1 MNNKLKYKENY
12 INGNISNENLGYK
25 EYFIQYEKNEYKII
39 IEKRSNEILIKWQ
52 SYETNLNINN
62 ILLMNFNFYSI
73 EEIHKY
79 IINKF
84 EEKKIFIK
92 NIIPNESLTLI
103 IKNNEVVEAEIAL
116 SNENK
121 IKNLS
126 SDESNDFSSSKNNI
140 ALKDNLNFN
149 EIKLIKDLIKD
160 SYVYYSF
167 LDNTFCVFESIDK
180 ILYLIYGNKYRSIIS
195 FNIIDSKKINEIK
208 NAHESYIT
216 NFRHYLDINNKR
228 DLIITISA
236 DDNNIKLWNIVNL
249 ELLVDIQNIN
259 KDGLLY
265 SSCFLN
271 NNSQIYIIS
280 SNYDYSG
287 NCEPIKVF
295 DFNGNYIKEINSSED
310 KTYFIDTYHDEK
322 LDINYI
328 ITGNKND
335 VKVYD
340 FDKDDLYKK
349 YDDNDNKGHYS
360 VVIYNKDD
368 IIKLIESSDDKNI
381 RIWNF
386 HTGQMINKINVSN
399 KYCLNGVCLWDHEYI
414 FVGCYDKK
422 IKLLNINKGILI
434 KNISGHN
441 SRVLTIKKIAHPI
454 YGNCLISQSWDNKI
468 KLWST

>member
-25 EYFIQYEKNEYKII
+25 EYFIQYEKNEYKVL
-39 IEKRSNEILIKWQ
+39 IEKRSNEILIKCQ
-52 SYETNLNINN
+52 AYETNLNINN

-92 NIIPNESLTLI
+92 SIIPNESLTLI
-103 IKNNEVVEAEIAL
+103 IKNNEEVEAEIAL

-399 KYCLNGVCLWDHEYI
+399 KYCLNGICLWDHEYI

>member
-1 MNNKLKYKENY
+1 MEIK
-12 INGNISNENLGYK
+12 NENLSHK
-25 EYFIQYEKNEYKII
+25 EYFIIYEKYEYKII
-39 IEKRSNEILIKWQ
+39 IEKRNNEILIKCQ
-52 SYETNLNINN
+52 IYETNLNINN
-62 ILLMNFNFYSI
+62 ILLLLNIKFFSI
-73 EEIHKY
+73 NEIHKY

-84 EEKKIFIK
+84 EERKVFIK
-92 NIIPNESLTLI
+92 SIIPNESLKLI
-103 IKNNEVVEAEIAL
+103 MINNKENDIEIDL
-116 SNENK
+116 VNENK
-121 IKNLS
+121 IKDLS
-126 SDESNDFSSSKNNI
+126 NNKLNDFSVSKNNI
-140 ALKDNLNFN
+140 SLKDNLNYN
-149 EIKLIKDLIKD
+149 EIKLIKDLIQD
-160 SYVYYSF
+160 SHAYYSF
-167 LDNTFCVFESIDK
+167 LDNTFCVFESIDN
-180 ILYLIYGNKYRSIIS
+180 ILYLIYGNKHRSIIS

-208 NAHESYIT
+208 NAHKSYIT
-216 NFRHYLDINNKR
+216 NFRHYLDINNNR

-249 ELLVDIQNIN
+249 ELLVDIQNVN

-271 NNSQIYIIS
+271 NNPQIYIIS

-295 DFNGNYIKEINSSED
+295 DFNGKYIKEINNSED
-310 KTYFIDTYHDEK
+310 KTYFIDSYHDEK
-322 LDINYI
+322 SDINYI

-335 VKVYD
+335 IKVYD
-340 FDKDDLYKK
+340 FDKDDIYKN

-360 VVIYNKDD
+360 IVIYNKDD

-386 HTGQMINKINVSN
+386 HSGELINKIKISD
-399 KYCLNGVCLWDHEYI
+399 KYCLNSICLWSYEYI

-422 IKLLNINKGILI
+422 IKLININKGILV

-441 SRVLTIKKIAHPI
+441 SRVLTIKKIIHPI
-454 YGNCLISQSWDNKI
+454 YGKCLISQSWDNRI

>member
-25 EYFIQYEKNEYKII
+25 EYFIQYEKNEYKIL
-39 IEKRSNEILIKWQ
+39 IEKRSNEILIKCQ
-52 SYETNLNINN
+52 AYETNLNINN

-103 IKNNEVVEAEIAL
+103 IKNNEEVEAEIAL

-399 KYCLNGVCLWDHEYI
+399 KYCLNGICLWDHEYI

-468 KLWST
+468 NLWST

>member
-25 EYFIQYEKNEYKII
+25 EYFIQYEKNEYKIL
-39 IEKRSNEILIKWQ
+39 IEKRSNEILIKCQ

-92 NIIPNESLTLI
+92 SIIPNESLTLI
-103 IKNNEVVEAEIAL
+103 IKNNEEVEAEIAL

>member
-25 EYFIQYEKNEYKII
+25 EYFIQYEKNEYKIL
-39 IEKRSNEILIKWQ
+39 IEKRSNEILIKCQ

-103 IKNNEVVEAEIAL
+103 IKNNEEVEAEIAL

>member
-25 EYFIQYEKNEYKII
+25 EYFIQYEKNEYKIL
-39 IEKRSNEILIKWQ
+39 IEKRSNEILIKCQ

-103 IKNNEVVEAEIAL
+103 IKNNEEVEAEIAL

-399 KYCLNGVCLWDHEYI
+399 KYCLNGICLWDHEYI
-414 FVGCYDKK
+414 FVGYYDKK

>member
-25 EYFIQYEKNEYKII
+25 EYFIQYEKNEYKIL
-39 IEKRSNEILIKWQ
+39 IEKRSNEILIKCQ
-52 SYETNLNINN
+52 AYETNLNINN

-103 IKNNEVVEAEIAL
+103 IKNNEEVEAEIAL

-399 KYCLNGVCLWDHEYI
+399 KYCLNGICLWDHEYI
-414 FVGCYDKK
+414 FVGYYDKK

>member
-25 EYFIQYEKNEYKII
+25 EYFIQYEKNEYKIL
-39 IEKRSNEILIKWQ
+39 IEKRSNEILIKCQ
-52 SYETNLNINN
+52 AYETNLNINN

-399 KYCLNGVCLWDHEYI
+399 KYCLNGICLWDHEYI

>member
-1 MNNKLKYKENY
+1 MNNKLKYKEND
-12 INGNISNENLGYK
+12 INGNILNEDSGHK
-25 EYFIQYEKNEYKII
+25 EYFIPYEKNEYKII
-39 IEKRSNEILIKWQ
+39 IEKRNNEILIKCQ
-52 SYETNLNINN
+52 VYETNLNINN
-62 ILLMNFNFYSI
+62 IFLMNIKFYSFD
-73 EEIHKY
+73 EIHKY

-92 NIIPNESLTLI
+92 NIIPNESLKLI
-103 IKNNEVVEAEIAL
+103 IKNNEEIEAEIVL
-116 SNENK
+116 TSENK
-121 IKNLS
+121 NKNLS
-126 SDESNDFSSSKNNI
+126 NDELNDFSSSKNNI
-140 ALKDNLNFN
+140 ALKENLNYN

-216 NFRHYLDINNKR
+216 NFRHYLDINNKI

-236 DDNNIKLWNIVNL
+236 DDNNVKLWNIVNL
-249 ELLVDIQNIN
+249 ELLVDIKNIN

-265 SSCFLN
+265 SSCFLKD
-271 NNSQIYIIS
+271 NSQIYIIS

-287 NCEPIKVF
+287 NCEPIKLF
-295 DFNGNYIKEINSSED
+295 DFNGNYIKDINSSED
-310 KTYFIDTYHDEK
+310 KTYFIDSYHEEK

-360 VVIYNKDD
+360 IVIYNKDD

-386 HTGQMINKINVSN
+386 HSGQLINKINVSN
-399 KYCLNGVCLWDHEYI
+399 KYCLNGICLWDHEYI

-422 IKLLNINKGILI
+422 IKLLNINKGILV
-434 KNISGHN
+434 KNISVHN
-441 SRVLTIKKIAHPI
+441 SRVLTIKKISHPI
-454 YGNCLISQSWDNKI
+454 YGKCLISQSWDNKI
-468 KLWST
+468 KLWNT

>member
-25 EYFIQYEKNEYKII
+25 EYFIQYEKNEYKIL
-39 IEKRSNEILIKWQ
+39 IEKRSNEILIKCQ
-52 SYETNLNINN
+52 AYETNLNINN

-216 NFRHYLDINNKR
+216 NFRHYIDINNKR

-399 KYCLNGVCLWDHEYI
+399 KYCLNGICLWDHEYI
-414 FVGCYDKK
+414 FVGYYDKK

>member
-25 EYFIQYEKNEYKII
+25 EYFIQYEKNEYKIL
-39 IEKRSNEILIKWQ
+39 IEKRSNEILIKCQ
-52 SYETNLNINN
+52 AYETNLNINN

-216 NFRHYLDINNKR
+216 NFRHYLDLNNKR

-399 KYCLNGVCLWDHEYI
+399 KYCLNGICLWDHEYI
-414 FVGCYDKK
+414 FVGYYDKK